1 MDRLDVMRLFVRV
14 VETAS
19 FSKAAK
25 IEGVV
30 QPTVSKHIAALEARL
45 GAQLLRR
52 TSRGLS
58 MTEAGEAF
66 YEATVRLL
74 DEFEEIEARVGR
86 GQLAPSGRIR
96 VAMSAGFGR
105 MYVLPKLPRF
115 FEEYPDITVE
125 TDISDHYINLIE
137 NRIDV
142 AIRIG
147 SLSDSSLVARKIG
160 SGETALMA
168 TPGYLERK
176 GTPATPADLAGHECV
191 TFVSGGAA
199 RPWQFREA
207 DRTVTVDPVGPIR
220 TSDAEHVRVGVLS
233 GLGLAQGPAWL
244 FSEELESGAVVRVL
258 PEYAPERHP
267 IYAISPSGRLQSSK
281 VRVFV
286 DFLARAFAQDRYLR
300 LS

>member
-14 VETAS
+14 VETES

-25 IEGVV
+25 VEGVV

-58 MTEAGEAF
+58 MTEAGEVF
-66 YEATVRLL
+66 YEATIRLL
-74 DEFEEIEARVGR
+74 DEFEEVEARVGR
-86 GQLAPSGRIR
+86 GQLTPSGRIR

-105 MYVLPKLPRF
+105 MHILPKLPQF

-125 TDISDHYINLIE
+125 TDITDHYVNLIE

-147 SLSDSSLVARKIG
+147 SLSDSSLLARKIG
-160 SGETALMA
+160 SGETALLA
-168 TPGYLERK
+168 TPQYLERK
-176 GTPATPADLAGHECV
+176 GVPGTPADLAAHECV
-191 TFVSGGAA
+191 TFVSGGAP
-199 RPWQFREA
+199 RPWEFMSPEGKITINPA
-207 DRTVTVDPVGPIR
+207 GPIR
-220 TSDAEHVRVGVLS
+220 TSDAEHIRVGVLS

-244 FSEELESGAVVRVL
+244 FSEELESGAIVRVL
-258 PEYAPERHP
+258 ETYAPDRHP
-267 IYAISPSGRLQSSK
+267 IYAVSPSGRLQSSK

-286 DFLARAFAQDRYLR
+286 DFLAREFAQNPALR
-300 LS
+300 LN

>member
-19 FSKAAK
+19 FSRAAK
-25 IEGVV
+25 VEGVV

-66 YEATVRLL
+66 YEATIRLL
-74 DEFEEIEARVGR
+74 DEVEEIETRVGR

-105 MYVLPKLPRF
+105 MHILPKLPQF
-115 FEEYPDITVE
+115 FEEFPDVTVE
-125 TDISDHYINLIE
+125 TDISDHYVNLIE

-160 SGETALMA
+160 SGETALLA
-168 TPGYLERK
+168 TPAYLSRK
-176 GTPATPADLAGHECV
+176 GMPKTPADLADHECV
-191 TFVSGGAA
+191 TFMSGGSA
-199 RPWQFREA
+199 RQWEFMGPEGK
-207 DRTVTVDPVGPIR
+207 VIIDPVGPVR
-220 TSDAEHVRVGVLS
+220 TSDAEHIRVGVLS

-244 FSEELESGAVVRVL
+244 FAEELESGAIVRVL
-258 PEYAPERHP
+258 SEYAPERHP
-267 IYAISPSGRLQSSK
+267 IYAVSPSGRLQSSK
-281 VRVFV
+281 VKVFV
-286 DFLARAFAQDRYLR
+286 DFLAKAFARDASLR